1 MKDINFL
8 KKQTIG
14 FSKQLEQDKKIF
26 KFALAGFSAVILVL
40 LMFVGANFYFN
51 HQIGKVAKQV
61 SAVEQKIRGQED
73 IEVQVLFFVDKLKI
87 IRKLFDLR
95 SNKQAAIDF
104 FINPFGDDVVIS
116 GIDYNVEERI
126 LSLTV
131 TAPHIFRLED
141 VFKRLEDPAVK
152 TNFES
157 MNKSTL
163 TRDQLGQYSFKI
175 TITFAEDFDPEELN
189 AKK

>member
-8 KKQTIG
+8 KKQNIG
-14 FSKQLEQDKKIF
+14 FGKQLEQDKKIF
-26 KFALAGFSAVILVL
+26 KFALVGFSAVVL
-40 LMFVGANFYFN
+40 LLLMLVGTNFYFN
-51 HQIGKVAKQV
+51 YQIGKVVKEV
-61 SAVEQKIRGQED
+61 SAVEKEIKGQED
-73 IEVQVLFFVDKLKI
+73 VEVKTLFFVDKLEI

-95 SNKQAAIDF
+95 SDKQAAIDF

-141 VFKRLEDPAVK
+141 VFKRLEDPAIK
-152 TNFES
+152 TNFKN

-163 TRDQLGQYSFKI
+163 KRDQLGQYSFKI
-175 TITFAEDFDPEELN
+175 TVTFAEDFDPEELN
-189 AKK
+189 AKQ